1 MLLIEEFIEQSNKAT
16 SVEELFEHYRRA
28 MHELGFDQIIF
39 SLMTD
44 HKHIERPSGHGIM
57 LNYSESWMKY
67 YQEKDY
73 ESFDPVRR
81 HMYAAPT
88 LFVWDELLAQT
99 VATRTQKLLMHEG
112 HDAGLKDGIGIPLH
126 GPHGAL
132 AGVGAASSAGGVEL
146 DDKNLLS
153 RAHLLAQQFY
163 AAYLHLEVGR
173 LESVEPQLVRLT
185 DREQEVLKWCARG
198 KSKPEIAEILKLSE
212 NTVHSYVK
220 ESLRKLEA
228 KNVTLGVLRALQ
240 MGLIQI

>member
-1 MLLIEEFIEQSNKAT
+1 MLLIEEFIEQSNKAA

-99 VATRTQKLLMHEG
+99 VATRTQRTLMHEG
-112 HDAGLKDGIGIPLH
+112 RDAGLKDGIGIPLH

-146 DDKNLLS
+146 DNKNLLS

-163 AAYLHLEVGR
+163 AAYLHLEAGR
-173 LESVEPQLVRLT
+173 LESTEPQLVRLT

-198 KSKPEIAEILKLSE
+198 KSKPEIAEILNLSE

>member
-163 AAYLHLEVGR
+163 AAYLHLETAR
-173 LESVEPQLVRLT
+173 LADAEPQLVHLT

-198 KSKPEIAEILKLSE
+198 KSKPEIAEILNLSE